1 MAKRR
6 SRPRDLAKERRW
18 RRVIAR
24 WERSDQTIVAFCER
38 SDVRVSTFQ
47 WWRRE
52 LARRDGRAV
61 VRRKSRRGIAST
73 SGAVGGGGWSLPPF
87 VAVRVNPGLSGPVP
101 QDTIEVELPR
111 HRLVRVGPTVPRE
124 SLAMVLDCL
133 EDRWC

>member
-24 WERSDQTIVAFCER
+24 WEKSGQTIVAFCER
-38 SDVRVSTFQ
+38 SDVRMSTFH

-52 LARRDGRAV
+52 LARRDGRPGV
-61 VRRKSRRGIAST
+61 LRKSRRGAAST
-73 SGAVGGGGWSLPPF
+73 RGAVRGGGRSPAPF
-87 VAVRVNPGLSGPVP
+87 VAVRLSPGSSGPAP
-101 QDTIEVELPR
+101 QDTIEIELPGD
-111 HRLVRVGPTVPRE
+111 RLVRVGPRVPRE

-133 EDRWC
+133 EGR